1 MTSGSEA
8 GMTSGSEAGMTSG
21 SEAGMTSGSGVGMTV
36 CSGPSALG
44 RNDGINQRFPMPIAL
59 TTDNFDACTVN
70 STPRPDACRNLFLS
84 VLTAFALSACSQL
97 GPKVLSTG
105 RPLYNMAV
113 QTTDSQQLLLNIV
126 RQRYSDPILFLDVTS
141 ISSGFT
147 REAHA
152 DLVGNLFPEG
162 KGSSG
167 GTLGGIISESP
178 FITYAPNTGEKF
190 VTQML
195 TPLDLRTVSLI
206 VQAGWSIERVL
217 LIAGES
223 INQLR
228 NTSSGSPE
236 AQEGY
241 LKYLKVVSSLRAL
254 QKEGQLSLGAEE
266 SKDGKGSTMSL
277 LVAPAAVE
285 GEYYRTVCESIKV
298 ACDGRPLKIRQAIG
312 ISSDGETLA
321 VATRS
326 IMSALY
332 FLAQGVEVPAADSED
347 GVALK
352 AVTIAGGPFDTSG
365 SGKKLFHVASS
376 SEEPQNAAVKVFY
389 RDSWFYIED
398 TDIDS
403 KTTFVLLSMLVMLQ
417 SGDTAKITPLITL
430 PVG

>member
-1 MTSGSEA
+1 MN
-8 GMTSGSEAGMTSG
+8 
-21 SEAGMTSGSGVGMTV
+21 
-36 CSGPSALG
+36 SAL
-44 RNDGINQRFPMPIAL
+44 RLYASRYVIPGILVAL
-59 TTDNFDACTVN
+59 Q
-70 STPRPDACRNLFLS
+70 LG
-84 VLTAFALSACSQL
+84 ACSQL

-113 QTTDSQQLLLNIV
+113 QSTESQQLLLNIV

-162 KGSSG
+162 KGGSTGTIG
-167 GTLGGIISESP
+167 GFISESP
-178 FITYAPNTGEKF
+178 FITYAPNMGEKF

-228 NTSSGSPE
+228 NNSSGSPE

-241 LKYLKVVSSLRAL
+241 LKYLKVVAALRAL

-266 SKDGKGSTMSL
+266 SKDGKNPSMSL
-277 LVAPAAVE
+277 LVAPAAVT
-285 GEYYRTVCESIKV
+285 GESYRAVCESIKV
-298 ACDGRPLKIRQAIG
+298 ACDGRPMKIRQAVG

-332 FLAQGVEVPAADSED
+332 FLAQGVEVPAADANA
-347 GVALK
+347 GVATQIS
-352 AVTIAGGPFDTSG
+352 AVAGGPFDMASRN
-365 SGKKLFHVASS
+365 GKKLFSVQSS
-376 SEEPQNAAVKVFY
+376 PEEPRNAAVKVYY

-398 TDIDS
+398 NDIDS

-417 SGDTAKITPLITL
+417 SGDTDKITPLITL

>member
-1 MTSGSEA
+1 
-8 GMTSGSEAGMTSG
+8 
-21 SEAGMTSGSGVGMTV
+21 
-36 CSGPSALG
+36 
-44 RNDGINQRFPMPIAL
+44 
-59 TTDNFDACTVN
+59 
-70 STPRPDACRNLFLS
+70 
-84 VLTAFALSACSQL
+84 
-97 GPKVLSTG
+97 
-105 RPLYNMAV
+105 MAV
-113 QTTDSQQLLLNIV
+113 QTTESQQLLLNIV

-162 KGSSG
+162 KGGS
-167 GTLGGIISESP
+167 TATIGGIISESP

-241 LKYLKVVSSLRAL
+241 LKYLQVVAALRAL

-266 SKDGKGSTMSL
+266 TKDSHGPSMSL
-277 LVAPAAVE
+277 LVAPAAVD
-285 GEYYRTVCESIKV
+285 GKPYRTVCESIKV

-365 SGKKLFHVASS
+365 TGKKLFQVQSS
-376 SEEPQNAAVKVFY
+376 SAEPHNAAVKVFY
-389 RDSWFYIED
+389 RDSWFYIAD
-398 TDIDS
+398 NDIDS

>member
-1 MTSGSEA
+1 MTELKKEISYAYRS
-8 GMTSGSEAGMTSG
+8 
-21 SEAGMTSGSGVGMTV
+21 
-36 CSGPSALG
+36 
-44 RNDGINQRFPMPIAL
+44 N
-59 TTDNFDACTVN
+59 TDNFDAQAVN
-70 STPRPDACRNLFLS
+70 SVLRLVAARYLIPGIFVAFL
-84 VLTAFALSACSQL
+84 LGGCSHL
-97 GPKVLSTG
+97 GPQVLSTG

-113 QTTDSQQLLLNIV
+113 QTTESQQLLLNIV

-147 REAHA
+147 REVHA
-152 DLVGNLFPEG
+152 DLLGNLFPEG
-162 KGSSG
+162 KGAASG
-167 GTLGGIISESP
+167 SLGGIISESP
-178 FITYAPNTGEKF
+178 FITYAPNSGEKF

-236 AQEGY
+236 SQDGY
-241 LKYLKVVSSLRAL
+241 LKYLKVVASLRVL

-266 SKDGKGSTMSL
+266 SKDSAGPGMSL

-285 GEYYRTVCESIKV
+285 GQAYRTVCESIKV

-312 ISSDGETLA
+312 VSNDGETLA

-332 FLAQGVEVPAADSED
+332 FLAQGVEVPAADAED
-347 GVALK
+347 GLATEVA
-352 AVTIAGGPFDTSG
+352 AVSGGPFDAA
-365 SGKKLFHVASS
+365 SGKKLFTVQSS
-376 SEEPQNAAVKVFY
+376 PQEPQNASVKVFY

-398 TDIDS
+398 NDLNS

-417 SGDTAKITPLITL
+417 SGDTTKITPLITL